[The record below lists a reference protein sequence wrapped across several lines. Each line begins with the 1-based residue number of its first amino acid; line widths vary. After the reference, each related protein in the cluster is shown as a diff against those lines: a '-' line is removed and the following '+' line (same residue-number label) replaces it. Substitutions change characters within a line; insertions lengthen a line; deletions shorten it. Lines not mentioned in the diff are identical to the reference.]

1 MANDIS
7 TGTAITA
14 GTLQPSL
21 IGEFIAYIDRG
32 DKTTRTYL
40 TNLRQF
46 AAWLKYAG
54 ITSPQRADIIAY
66 KNYLTTEHD
75 AIILDPAAP
84 AGWKYRTDRSGNP
97 VKITCRANTA
107 KQYLQSVRQFFA
119 WAAACGF
126 YPNIAANIHAPKI
139 KQDRHKKDALAAADV
154 LKIERSITATA
165 AEKAAAAAGEMK
177 DAAGRI
183 ERATEQGRRLL
194 AMYLLAVNAG
204 LRTIELSRANIND
217 IEQKNGQAYIY
228 IWGKG
233 HAEADAKKPIA
244 PEVYN
249 AIRDYIDNR
258 ADNPTGTNPLFVAT
272 GNRSGGQRLAA
283 TTISTLLKKAMQQA
297 GYNSDR
303 ITAHSLRH
311 TAGTNTQELT
321 GDIYITQQYMR
332 HESPKTTEIYLHIET
347 EKREAEIA
355 QQLYNKYH
363 GIAAPADPGAELAGL
378 LQTMTG
384 AQRRQLLKA
393 AQAII
398 T

>member
-32 DKTTRTYL
+32 EQTTRTYL

-119 WAAACGF
+119 WAAACGY

-297 GYNSDR
+297 GYNSNR

-363 GIAAPADPGAELAGL
+363 GITTPGDPGAELAGL

-384 AQRRQLLKA
+384 TQRRQLLKA